1 MSTKASPAVSP
12 AAGPNGPSEALPP
25 RSDIVQDV
33 ASLER
38 LMADVLPKLV
48 SYRLANATPDQTKIV
63 EYTPPKQ
70 LESLL
75 LGAAAGEGGSAM
87 PATAGSHDEVLS
99 GIQAA
104 LDYSVRTG
112 HPRFFDKLYAGSDSI
127 GQVRAASPVCITV
140 CSASLSLNAPTAAA
154 RRWRSW

>member
-1 MSTKASPAVSP
+1 MSTEASPAVSP

-104 LDYSVRTG
+104 LDY
-112 HPRFFDKLYAGSDSI
+112 AI
-127 GQVRAASPVCITV
+127 RASSTSCTLAATRSARCARLPQC
-140 CSASLSLNAPTAAA
+140 ASLCA
-154 RRWRSW
+154 RPACL